1 MTQAAFKLS
10 RWRFVAFVLILASLG
25 ALSPAVA
32 ETEAA
37 LKARIDSLAET
48 RSVGSVEIAAVDVIR
63 DFYDH
68 RGYRPAWIDADMGV
82 QLMEAI
88 ADSERHGMRPW
99 QFHADALAALLP
111 PALEGDEDAIVA
123 FEIVA
128 TDGAIRLLHHLYFGK
143 VNPESLDPDW
153 NFERPVI
160 SSDPAALLNNYV
172 EAGGFTLLVEDVSL
186 RHPQYLALQ
195 AALDRYRA
203 IEAQGGWPQISAD
216 AVLKP
221 GEEDDRVP
229 LLRSRLFVTGDLEAS
244 GDQGNLYD
252 AALES
257 AVKRFQTRHGLDADG
272 VIGPKSFTALNT
284 PVSDRIDQIR
294 LSLERARWILRG
306 LEGDFVLVNIA
317 GAETYLARDGQVVWR
332 TRSVTGQEYRKT
344 PVFRDEIRYMEFN
357 PTWTVPV
364 SIFRKD
370 KLPKIRKDANYLSR
384 GGYMVRNSDGA
395 EVSPAS
401 VNWSAKNP
409 GVTLVQRPGPSNAL
423 GLVKFMFPNKHAV
436 YLHDTDDRSL
446 FDRADR
452 NLSSGCVRVEDP
464 FVFADLLMQ
473 GAPDWSAARR
483 EDILAGGKTTRIDL
497 PTPMPVLLTYYTAW
511 VAEDQVQF
519 RRDVYDRD
527 ARLLAEL
534 DGAFGQ

>member
-37 LKARIDSLAET
+37 LKARIDDLAET
-48 RSVGSVEIAAVDVIR
+48 RSIGSVEIAAVDVIR

-68 RGYRPAWIDADMGV
+68 RGYRSAWIDADMGV

-88 ADSERHGMRPW
+88 ADSERHGLRPW
-99 QFHADALAALLP
+99 QFHTDALAALLP

-203 IEAQGGWPQISAD
+203 IEAQGGWPQITSD

-229 LLRSRLFVTGDLEAS
+229 LLRSRLFVSGDLEAS
-244 GDQGNLYD
+244 GGQGNLYD

-257 AVKRFQTRHGLDADG
+257 AVKRFQIRHGLDADG

-317 GAETYLARDGQVVWR
+317 GAETYLARDGQLVWR

-534 DGAFGQ
+534 NGAFGQ